1 MKKIFCLL
9 LATSLLSLAA
19 VTATA
24 ADKKEEKSA
33 PKGSIHLTGDLK
45 PAELVALA
53 KIPFSAALKTA
64 LATVPGGVTKADL
77 EVEDGCLM
85 YSFEIVGADKKTKEV
100 EIDAGNGKVLAT
112 EEVENEKEEKKD

>member
-9 LATSLLSLAA
+9 LATSLLSFVA

-33 PKGSIHLTGDLK
+33 PKGSIHPTGDPK
-45 PAELVALA
+45 AAELVALA
-53 KIPFSAALKTA
+53 KISFCDALKTA

-85 YSFEIVGADKKTKEV
+85 YSFEIVGADKKSKEV
-100 EIDAGNGKVLAT
+100 EIDAGNGNVLAT
-112 EEVENEKEEKKD
+112 EDMENEKEDKKD